1 MQRKTFAIGTSVLA
15 LAFPAS
21 AAAGDDVQV
30 GSQSNKTTQN
40 ASSKA
45 STGHTVII
53 GDKNHVVGGSA
64 TASASNSNVTK
75 QYLDQSQNGD
85 GDGDGIQV
93 GSQDNK
99 TKQNASCTASTGHV
113 VIIGDKNKVKGGDA
127 SCEASNENE
136 THQEMEQDQGGNDKG
151 GKKKDKKGN
160 KKDGDNIQVGD
171 QRNRTKQNAKCSAR
185 AGDVVIGKGKKNE
198 VHGGKV
204 SCEAKNENETRQ
216 DMDQDQG

>member
-1 MQRKTFAIGTSVLA
+1 MQRKTFAIGTTVLA

-30 GSQSNKTTQN
+30 GSQSNSTTQN
-40 ASSKA
+40 ASSNA
-45 STGHTVII
+45 STGHVVII
-53 GDKNHVVGGSA
+53 GNKNHVSGGSA

-93 GSQDNK
+93 GSQENK

-127 SCEASNENE
+127 SCEAKNENE
-136 THQEMEQDQGGNDKG
+136 THQELEQDQGSNDKG
-151 GKKKDKKGN
+151 GKKKDKGN

-171 QRNRTKQNAKCSAR
+171 QRNRTKQNAKCSAWT
-185 AGDVVIGKGKKNE
+185 GDVVIPKGKKNE
-198 VHGGKV
+198 VHGGKA
-204 SCEAKNENETRQ
+204 SCKAENENETRQ
-216 DMDQDQG
+216 DLDQDQG